1 MAPGVLHF
9 CGPGSAMSG
18 NLRIQSDQSKER
30 LVPRQR
36 TADSGQRTGIWATRS
51 VSRAQINCPDCA
63 KSWQVLRQPFGKTPD
78 RRWRAAAIF

>member
-9 CGPGSAMSG
+9 CGPGSTMSG

-36 TADSGQRTGIWATRS
+36 TAARYLGHPLGIASTNKLPGLRKILAGIASTIRKNAGSAVASGG
-51 VSRAQINCPDCA
+51 N
-63 KSWQVLRQPFGKTPD
+63 L
-78 RRWRAAAIF
+78 